1 MLSEIRLEFLPD
13 GTALEVVV
21 PAFPLPVPHQGI
33 LRREWNG
40 QPWIDQNSKE
50 HGRTTTTTYSDFS
63 KGRSVRV
70 IYIPQT
76 REESMR
82 ITQNARNE
90 TARGIPWSVADNCQ
104 DFVSRAIT
112 GRNGSK
118 SRDAAI
124 GGALLGLV
132 VWLFAR

>member
-1 MLSEIRLEFLPD
+1 MLNEIGLEFLPD

-33 LRREWNG
+33 LRRGWDG
-40 QPWIDQNSKE
+40 QAWIDQNSKE
-50 HGRTTTTTYSDFS
+50 HGRTATTTYADFS
-63 KGRSVRV
+63 KGRTVRI
-70 IYIPQT
+70 IYIPRTQ
-76 REESMR
+76 EESLR
-82 ITQNARNE
+82 ITQNARNDI
-90 TARGIPWSVADNCQ
+90 ARSIAWSVADNCQ

-124 GGALLGLV
+124 GVALLGLV
-132 VWLFAR
+132 IWLVAR

>member
-1 MLSEIRLEFLPD
+1 MLNEISLEFLPD

-33 LRREWNG
+33 LRRGWGG

-50 HGRTTTTTYSDFS
+50 HGGTTTTTYSEFS
-63 KGRSVRV
+63 KGRTVRI

-82 ITQNARNE
+82 ITQNARNDI
-90 TARGIPWSVADNCQ
+90 ARGIPWSVADNCQ

-124 GGALLGLV
+124 GVAFLGLV
-132 VWLFAR
+132 VWLVVR